1 MIAIVRLPMLLATPQ
16 KRSKLTEMRWMNG
29 KTGYLASW
37 LAGWLAGWVSYIAGL
52 AGLVDTQSSSSG
64 LHLKID

>member
-1 MIAIVRLPMLLATPQ
+1 MMCTMVDDCDCAIADASLATPQ

-37 LAGWLAGWVSYIAGL
+37 LAGYIAGL

>member
-37 LAGWLAGWVSYIAGL
+37 LAGWVSYIAGL